1 MKKDLSPIARPYANA
16 LFLAALDAKQE
27 SETHNHLGA
36 VKEIF
41 KHKDVGAL
49 ISSPELSK
57 KEILTKLFTLLPKE
71 ANLLVRN
78 LLSTLSTNDRL
89 EALEEIFRIYDQLL
103 SDHHNKQNID
113 VVMPIELDKNKQDKV
128 EELLLKKYGE
138 AATLHFSVDK
148 SLIGGITIKVDDE
161 VLDLSIRGK
170 VQKLVNEL
178 NF

>member
-1 MKKDLSPIARPYANA
+1 MKKDLSPIARPYASA
-16 LFLAALDAKQE
+16 LFFAALDTKQE
-27 SETHNHLGA
+27 SETQNHLEV
-36 VKEIF
+36 VKEMF
-41 KHKDVGAL
+41 KHKEVGAL

-57 KEILTKLFTLLPKE
+57 KAILTKLFSLLPKE
-71 ANLLVRN
+71 VNALVRN
-78 LLSTLSTNDRL
+78 LLSTLSANDRL

-103 SDHHNKQNID
+103 SDHYNKQNID
-113 VVMPIELDKNKQDKV
+113 VVMPVELDKNNLGKV
-128 EELLLKKYGE
+128 EDLLLKKYGE
-138 AATLHFSVDK
+138 AATLNFSVDK

>member
-1 MKKDLSPIARPYANA
+1 M
-16 LFLAALDAKQE
+16 
-27 SETHNHLGA
+27 
-36 VKEIF
+36 
-41 KHKDVGAL
+41 
-49 ISSPELSK
+49 
-57 KEILTKLFTLLPKE
+57 
-71 ANLLVRN
+71 NLLVRN

-113 VVMPIELDKNKQDKV
+113 VVMPIELDKNKQGKV
-128 EELLLKKYGE
+128 EELLLKKYGK

>member
-1 MKKDLSPIARPYANA
+1 MKKDLSPIARPYASA
-16 LFLAALDAKQE
+16 LFFAALDIKQE
-27 SETHNHLGA
+27 SETQNHLEV
-36 VKEIF
+36 VKEMF
-41 KHKDVGAL
+41 KHKEVGAL

-57 KEILTKLFTLLPKE
+57 KEILTKLFSLLQKE
-71 ANLLVRN
+71 VNSLVRN
-78 LLSTLSTNDRL
+78 LLSTLSANDRL

-103 SDHHNKQNID
+103 SDHYNKQNID
-113 VVMPIELDKNKQDKV
+113 VVMPVELDKNNLGKV
-128 EELLLKKYGE
+128 EDLLFKKYGE
-138 AATLHFSVDK
+138 AANLNFSVDK

>member
-27 SETHNHLGA
+27 SETHNHLEA

-71 ANLLVRN
+71 VNLLVRN

-113 VVMPIELDKNKQDKV
+113 VVMPIELEKNNQDKV

>member
-27 SETHNHLGA
+27 SETHNHLEA

-71 ANLLVRN
+71 VNLLVRN

-113 VVMPIELDKNKQDKV
+113 VVMPIPDSSRPAAMQVARQLGIEYREGFFKNRYV
-128 EELLLKKYGE
+128 GRLFL
-138 AATLHFSVDK
+138 
-148 SLIGGITIKVDDE
+148 GG
-161 VLDLSIRGK
+161 
-170 VQKLVNEL
+170 
-178 NF
+178 